1 VRYLP
6 VECLRQ
12 AHALVGH
19 RRHDGQARLPG
30 RIVLPGVL
38 LLVFI
43 VIATLKF
50 HNFWTYPEAEQQN
63 QMIHFLKNVAIMG
76 GLLLLMAH
84 GPGPISVDR
93 RKRLS

>member
-1 VRYLP
+1 M
-6 VECLRQ
+6 
-12 AHALVGH
+12 
-19 RRHDGQARLPG
+19 
-30 RIVLPGVL
+30 L